1 MMRDFIFTSESVTR
15 GHPDKLCDQISD
27 AIVDRFLELDPF
39 TQVEAECA
47 VATGTLFL
55 ATRFASAARLDLPT
69 VARETIRGAG
79 YVGGAFDADT
89 CSVMTSIAE
98 LPEPTWPAADER
110 SLDDEAIERAP
121 AQHQVTLFGFACR
134 QSPNLMPLPIT
145 LAHQLARS
153 LDQTRAADCLCWLMP
168 DGKTQ
173 VAVEYR
179 DRRPAR
185 IHAVALTAALDPATM
200 PAAEKVHAALV
211 EHVIEPT
218 FAGQPV
224 RPDQRTQIF
233 VNPGGSF
240 LVGGPAR
247 HAGLTG
253 RKTAI
258 DTYGEY
264 ARHSGAALSGKDPSR
279 IDRVGAYAARWAAK
293 SVVAAGLAQE
303 CEVQLSYMIG
313 KARPVS
319 LQVETF
325 GTGRLDD
332 AALASRVDRTF
343 DFRPAAIIAAFD
355 LRHRSSAAH
364 GGFFAQL
371 AAYGHVGRD
380 DVELPWESLDRAATL
395 RD

>member
-55 ATRFASAARLDLPT
+55 ATRFASSARLDLPT
-69 VARETIRGAG
+69 IAREVLRRAG
-79 YVGGAFDADT
+79 YVGGAFDAEA

-98 LPEPTWPAADER
+98 LPEPSWPAIDER
-110 SLDDEAIERAP
+110 TLDDDAIENA
-121 AQHQVTLFGFACR
+121 AVQHQVTVFGFACR
-134 QSPNLMPLPIT
+134 QSPSLMPLPIA
-145 LAHQLARS
+145 LAHRLARA
-153 LDQTRAADCLCWLMP
+153 LEGARAAEGLGWLMP

-200 PAAEKVHAALV
+200 PGADQVHAALI
-211 EHVIEPT
+211 EHVVAPT
-218 FAGQPV
+218 FAEQPL
-224 RPDQRTQIF
+224 RPDQNTQIL
-233 VNPGGSF
+233 VNPGGPF

-293 SVVAAGLAQE
+293 CVVAAGLAEE

-332 AALASRVDRTF
+332 AALAARIGSVF
-343 DFRPAAIIAAFD
+343 DFRLAAIIAAFD
-355 LRHRSSAAH
+355 LRHRSAAEQ

-380 DVELPWESLDRAATL
+380 DLELPWENVDRATAL
-395 RD
+395 